1 MRVGKRGKD
10 LAVRL
15 PAAVVKALDLKPGD
29 EVDLTVGDNGALE
42 IARRGYR
49 SNQSDSQTS

>member
-1 MRVGKRGKD
+1 MRVGQRGKD

-29 EVDLTVGDNGALE
+29 EVDLTIGDNGVLE
-42 IARRGYR
+42 IARRDYR